1 MKNYE
6 EPIGIKKDCVS
17 YKNGCIALND
27 TWCAKENCKF
37 YKNRKMLNEQ
47 INRIRERIPDY
58 GMDRR
63 DKLYY

>member
-37 YKNRKMLNEQ
+37 YKNRTMLSEQ